1 MVRTRTNKLNRSTQS
16 INNKRDSS
24 PERSSP
30 APDDHW
36 LIVVT
41 AKDEHS
47 SRQVRVRESSI
58 PSEIKKAIAT
68 ADMAINIEDQLLE
81 ENDAFTN
88 DERKQLLGFLKAIG
102 FKMNDDYP
110 SDCASYPHLES
121 LHGNSDG
128 FVWEGAKIKGS
139 VSYTVNFT
147 SDEHML
153 RYSKKETSQ
162 FLDWFKEPNEDQ
174 RGEKEA
180 WTQEFLAYLG
190 IKK

>member
-1 MVRTRTNKLNRSTQS
+1 MGRTRTNKLNRSTQNV
-16 INNKRDSS
+16 NNKRDSS

-41 AKDEHS
+41 AKDEYS
-47 SRQVRVRESSI
+47 SRQVSVRASSI
-58 PSEIKKAIAT
+58 PSEIKKAVEAP
-68 ADMAINIEDQLLE
+68 DRAIIVEDQLLE

-128 FVWEGAKIKGS
+128 FVWNGAIIEGSFSHI
-139 VSYTVNFT
+139 VNFT

-180 WTQEFLAYLG
+180 WTEEFLTYLG